1 MTHPDIQPAIGLRL
15 AVKAMNDTIGEDGL
29 VPSLLVF
36 GISPRHQV
44 LSTNLPTQQERMK
57 VLATANAEMN
67 SIIAE
72 RRILTALQKSIP
84 AASVHSFDIGDEVLV
99 FRERTDSWEGP
110 YRVTAIEG
118 KIVTIFI
125 KDAEK
130 RFSAHQVKIFVRNE
144 DQTSFSKELQTMFS
158 ASRSHP
164 RPVTP
169 PVNNTYLTEVIHP
182 GDPRACMFSD
192 AKQKGIRGLLDRGT
206 FEIVYKNS
214 VPKKANVLGGRFVL
228 ALKDEGTPK
237 EVWKARFVV
246 QGYRDE
252 MKTSL
257 VHDAVTSKQHSS
269 RMMLELPLSLGSVY
283 FN

>member
-1 MTHPDIQPAIGLRL
+1 MAGISLRISGIESHNSLGIGERLHGPLRRIYRKVTMTHPDIQPAIGLRL
-15 AVKAMNDTIGEDGL
+15 AVKAMNDAIGEDGL

-67 SIIAE
+67 SIIAV

-84 AASVHSFDIGDEVLV
+84 AASFHSFYIGDEVLV

-118 KIVTIFI
+118 NIVTIFI

-164 RPVTP
+164 RPITP
-169 PVNNTYLTEVIHP
+169 LVNNTYLTEVKYP
-182 GDPRACMFSD
+182 GDPRVCM
-192 AKQKGIRGLLDRGT
+192 
-206 FEIVYKNS
+206 
-214 VPKKANVLGGRFVL
+214 
-228 ALKDEGTPK
+228 LKRQTEGNT
-237 EVWKARFVV
+237 
-246 QGYRDE
+246 GH
-252 MKTSL
+252 T
-257 VHDAVTSKQHSS
+257 
-269 RMMLELPLSLGSVY
+269 G
-283 FN
+283 